1 MANGQTVPSR
11 LGQSNLTGGSFAA
24 DNALFLKVFSNEVL
38 TTFEES
44 NVMKELHTVRTI
56 SSGKSAQFPTMGKAT
71 AKYHTPGDDI
81 FEKVTSGPTTGEYT
95 SQIKHKERVINIDDV
110 LIAATSIA
118 NIDELKNHY
127 DVRSAYSTELG
138 RALAK
143 RFDLATMRTLV
154 AASQV
159 DAASRANPDAD
170 QGIVIDLGTTT
181 GAPADVNSA
190 ANLIQTFRLIAQKL
204 DEQDIPS
211 EDRFVILTPELYYLL
226 AGSDSAAINR
236 DFGGAGSIAA
246 GKVLELVGIKIYS
259 SNHLVDITSS
269 SVNTGDENAN
279 NNPFDDADGGSTG
292 AGYLD
297 AGLNTLKFVAG
308 HKSAI
313 GTVKLMDLAVESE
326 YSMPK
331 QSTLMLAKYAMGHGI
346 LRPEAAVSV
355 IA

>member
-1 MANGQTVPSR
+1 MANGQIAPSR
-11 LGQSNLTGGSFAA
+11 LGQSGLAGDA
-24 DNALFLKVFSNEVL
+24 NALFLKVFSNEVL
-38 TTFEES
+38 TTFEET
-44 NVMKELHTVRTI
+44 NVMKDLHTVRTI

-81 FEKVTSGPTTGEYT
+81 FEKGVTTGPDGSEYG
-95 SQIKHKERVINIDDV
+95 SNIEHKERIITIDDV

-138 RALAK
+138 RALSK
-143 RFDLATMRTLV
+143 RFDLATMRTFV

-159 DAASRANPDAD
+159 DNSTRANPSAD
-170 QGIVIDLGTTT
+170 NGIVIDLGATT
-181 GAPADVNSA
+181 GAPTDLSSA

-204 DEQDIPS
+204 DEQDIPA
-211 EDRFVILTPELYYLL
+211 EDRFAVLTPELYYLL

-236 DFGGAGSIAA
+236 DFGGAGSIAS
-246 GKVLELVGIKIYS
+246 GNILQLVGLKIYS
-259 SNHLVDITSS
+259 STHLNDIAITS
-269 SVNTGDENAN
+269 VAGDDANAN
-279 NNPFDDADGGSTG
+279 NNPFDDADGGT
-292 AGYLD
+292 AAKGYLD
-297 AGLNTLKFVAG
+297 AGLNTLKFIAG

-326 YSMPK
+326 YSMSK

-355 IA
+355 VA

>member
-1 MANGQTVPSR
+1 MANGQTIPSR
-11 LGQSNLTGGSFAA
+11 LGQSNLAG
-24 DNALFLKVFSNEVL
+24 DENALFLKVFSNEVL
-38 TTFEES
+38 TTFEET

-71 AKYHTPGDDI
+71 AKYHTPGDDVYEATI
-81 FEKVTSGPTTGEYT
+81 GGSGSTDGDKYA
-95 SQIKHKERVINIDDV
+95 SRIKHKERVINIDDV

-138 RALAK
+138 RALSK

-159 DAASRANPDAD
+159 NADARANPDAD
-170 QGIVIDLGTTT
+170 QGIVINLGSTA
-181 GAPADVNSA
+181 GAPANLSTA

-236 DFGGAGSIAA
+236 DFGGAGSIAS
-246 GKVLELVGIKIYS
+246 GKVLELVGIKIFS
-259 SNHLVDITSS
+259 SNHLNDIAITA
-269 SVNTGDENAN
+269 VTGDDVNAA
-279 NNPFDDADGGSTG
+279 NNPFDDADGGSAG
-292 AGYLD
+292 KGYLD
-297 AGLNTLKFVAG
+297 AGLNTLEFVAG

-326 YSMPK
+326 YSMAK

-346 LRPEAAVSV
+346 LRPEGAVSV
-355 IA
+355 IT

>member
-1 MANGQTVPSR
+1 MANGSIIPSR
-11 LGQSNLTGGSFAA
+11 LGQSNLTG
-24 DNALFLKVFSNEVL
+24 DVNALFLKVFSNEVL
-38 TTFEES
+38 TTFEEA

-71 AKYHTPGDDI
+71 AKYHTPGADI
-81 FEKVTSGPTTGEYT
+81 FEAGSTYA

-110 LIAATSIA
+110 LVAATSIA

-143 RFDLATMRTLV
+143 RFDEATMKTLV

-159 DAASRANPDAD
+159 NHADRANPDAS
-170 QGIVIDLGTTT
+170 QGIVINLGTTT
-181 GAPADVNSA
+181 GAPDNVDTA
-190 ANLIQTFRLIAQKL
+190 AKLIQTFRLIAQRL

-211 EDRFVILTPELYYLL
+211 EDRFAILAPEQYYLL
-226 AGSDSAAINR
+226 AGSDSNAINR
-236 DFGGAGSIAA
+236 DFGGEGSIASGSILKLSGISIKTSNNLLAA
-246 GKVLELVGIKIYS
+246 GGIV
-259 SNHLVDITSS
+259 SNDVAGNDA
-269 SVNTGDENAN
+269 NAA
-279 NNPFDDADGGSTG
+279 NNPFDDADGGSAG
-292 AGYLD
+292 KGYLD
-297 AGLNTLKFVAG
+297 AGLNTLKLVAG

-326 YSMPK
+326 YSMAK